1 MNMKK
6 VLSTIFAILCAVA
19 PIVSIAM
26 FGNAISIIHT
36 GGEEALALLA
46 VLPTLVM
53 VLAVSIVISII
64 ALILAVKTKN
74 KALKIYGVLTIIIYS
89 IILITLFILSKVGG

>member
-1 MNMKK
+1 MKK
-6 VLSTIFAILCAVA
+6 VLSTIFTILCAVA

-26 FGNAISIIHT
+26 FGNALSIIHT

-46 VLPTLVM
+46 ILPTLAM
-53 VLAVSIVISII
+53 VVAIGLVLSVI

-74 KALKIYGVLTIIIYS
+74 KALKIYAILTIIIY
-89 IILITLFILSKVGG
+89 IIIFITLFILSKVGG